1 MTTRMPNKKELA
13 KMAKEAKEEAKAKA
27 ELEAADEVMIWEYD
41 DGSFHIS
48 PREIQQMNEDLILDR
63 PRSLD

>member
-13 KMAKEAKEEAKAKA
+13 KMAAEAEDKDE
-27 ELEAADEVMIWEYD
+27 DEVMIWEYE

>member
-1 MTTRMPNKKELA
+1 MPNKKELA
-13 KMAKEAKEEAKAKA
+13 KMAAEAEDKDEDENNAKD
-27 ELEAADEVMIWEYD
+27 EDEVMIWEYE

>member
-1 MTTRMPNKKELA
+1 MTTRPPNKKELA
-13 KMAKEAKEEAKAKA
+13 KMAAEAEDKDVDEAT
-27 ELEAADEVMIWEYD
+27 EDEVMIWEYE

-48 PREIQQMNEDLILDR
+48 PREIQQMSEDLILDR